1 MTSPCPHLIEL
12 IDRYN
17 GGNNGMIGL
26 SVRTLAD
33 ELKCSQATATRAL
46 RELDDSRLVTATTV
60 GFWRGRRATE
70 WRLAFCRCDKTA
82 DLPNKSWPVREVHQG
97 SAKGPPEKHKPALR
111 FTTKAQTPKSSMNG
125 KPLRFTREAHIDIYH
140 TGMDLDAHTAEAT
153 KRAEPY
159 PELPACLDRR
169 PAR

>member
-1 MTSPCPHLIEL
+1 M
-12 IDRYN
+12 DRYT
-17 GGNNGMIGL
+17 GVNNGMIGL

-60 GFWRGRRATE
+60 GFWRGKRATE
-70 WRLAFCRCDKTA
+70 WRLAFHRCDKTG
-82 DLPNKSWPVREVHQG
+82 DLPNKSWHVHEVHQG
-97 SAKGPPEKHKPALR
+97 SAKGPPEKRKPALR
-111 FTTKAQTPKSSMNG
+111 FTRKAQTLKSSINEN
-125 KPLRFTREAHIDIYH
+125 PLRFTREAHIDIYH
-140 TGMDLDAHTAEAT
+140 TGTDLDAHTAKAT

-169 PAR
+169 TAR

>member
-1 MTSPCPHLIEL
+1 M
-12 IDRYN
+12 DRYT
-17 GGNNGMIGL
+17 GVNNGMIGL

-60 GFWRGRRATE
+60 GFWRGKRATE
-70 WRLAFCRCDKTA
+70 WRLAFHRCDKTG
-82 DLPNKSWPVREVHQG
+82 DLPNKSWHAHEVHQG
-97 SAKGPPEKHKPALR
+97 SAKGPPEKRKPALR
-111 FTTKAQTPKSSMNG
+111 FTTKAQTPKSSING
-125 KPLRFTREAHIDIYH
+125 NPLRFIREAHIDIYH
-140 TGMDLDAHTAEAT
+140 TGTDLDAHTAKAT

-169 PAR
+169 TAR